1 MDVSII
7 FSIAFFLIVALG
19 ALRGFRRAKKKGL
32 KRTLTRFV
40 IIVLSAVISIFAAKA
55 IASKISAALF
65 DALSN
70 GTLPE
75 QINDI
80 FNDLPSAPAIILA
93 LVSMIISLVLF
104 YPVNSIVTLILR
116 LLSPLGVMA
125 VEAIIDLVRGAFAK
139 KKSKSDAVAA
149 ETADASNGTNDEIA
163 PDAVASGEA
172 PDAENVSDITDGPSE
187 DSSDVKKQ
195 KKKKKTAGKKERVGT
210 NLSEPFNIGFGIL
223 AGVLSVFIFFAPI
236 LAGLSIIGMVEDVA
250 SGTEAADIEELAPA
264 MEYVHGFTHNAAISV
279 SNAIGGKLMFNALTT
294 FTVNGEKITLYNEA
308 ELMCGVAEVALG
320 VYDEGKSPEEKADAL
335 DGIMPLFDRSSVIP
349 IIVSEFLSG
358 ASKAWE
364 KGETFCGISN
374 PVGEANPM
382 SNAIV
387 DAVALFKDST
397 PETVREDVSTV
408 IKLASI
414 LVKNDVIGNMPEN
427 PMDLLKNRTLVSD
440 LFFEIFEN
448 ARLKVL
454 VNSLVNTGIDMITA
468 ALNVPETLDGAY
480 DAFLAE
486 LKAASSTDEASL
498 AASFDAVFKRYGID
512 ITGDAVADFTSTAV
526 TTYGLNLSSL
536 SSSELQALLASID
549 VNKNGTVYTA
559 SLSTLSGFRDVTLL
573 VTTEYIE
580 SAHGTATNDLRAEA
594 NALADVFAS
603 LSDVTG
609 LFSGENTGVTSTIKS
624 LGGILDKLAACG
636 TIGRDCVDSLVVA
649 LLQSDGVYETIHMD
663 KVSST
668 HFANSIIDGSKN
680 SSYSSMMNEIAGVIE
695 TMTQSTEG
703 SLEKDNVESVIAS
716 LTPETAAALGH
727 LVSGSLVS
735 NMGFGGNTASGVSQ
749 ILTSVFENI
758 ADAKKNNTMDDATY
772 AEESKK
778 IAEIVDVTMN
788 ISKNKSDSVDV
799 NSYVDNVMSSEIV
812 TKSLCE
818 SVYGDGDS
826 VTVDPLNTGINLS
839 EANKDTLIT
848 NLQNR
853 IDTADASDKEDT
865 KKNAIAVAAYMN
877 VDIEIVGDQIVV
889 RDINSN

>member
-1 MDVSII
+1 MDVSVI
-7 FSIAFFLIVALG
+7 FSIVFFLIVALG

-93 LVSMIISLVLF
+93 LVSMIIALILF

-149 ETADASNGTNDEIA
+149 EAADASNGTNDEIA
-163 PDAVASGEA
+163 PDAMANEEA

-236 LAGLSIIGMVEDVA
+236 LAGLSIIGMVEDAIPDAEVA
-250 SGTEAADIEELAPA
+250 DMEELAPA

-279 SNAIGGKLMFNALTT
+279 SNAVGGKLMFNALTT

-397 PETVREDVSTV
+397 PETVREDISTV
-408 IKLASI
+408 IKLASV
-414 LVKNDVIGNMPEN
+414 LVKNDVIGNMPED

-454 VNSLVNTGIDMITA
+454 VNSLVNTGIDMITV

-486 LKAASSTDEASL
+486 LKSASGTDEASL

-573 VTTEYIE
+573 VTTEYVE
-580 SAHGTATNDLRAEA
+580 SAHGTATNDSRAEA

-603 LSDVTG
+603 LSDVTK

-703 SLEKDNVESVIAS
+703 ILEKGNVESVIAS

-727 LVSGSLVS
+727 LVSDSLVS

-799 NSYVDNVMSSEIV
+799 NSYVDSVMSSEIV

-818 SVYGDGDS
+818 SVYGDGDTA
-826 VTVDPLNTGINLS
+826 TVDPLNTGINLS

>member
-1 MDVSII
+1 MDISLI
-7 FSIAFFLIVALG
+7 FSIVFFLIVALG
-19 ALRGFRRAKKKGL
+19 ALRGFRRAKKKDL
-32 KRTLTRFV
+32 KHTLTRFV

-93 LVSMIISLVLF
+93 LVSMIIALILF

-125 VEAIIDLVRGAFAK
+125 VEAIIDLIRGAFAK
-139 KKSKSDAVAA
+139 KKNKSDAVAA
-149 ETADASNGTNDEIA
+149 EAADASNGTNDEIA
-163 PDAVASGEA
+163 PDA
-172 PDAENVSDITDGPSE
+172 ENVSDITTDDPSE

-250 SGTEAADIEELAPA
+250 SGTEVADMEELAPA

-358 ASKAWE
+358 ASGAWE

-374 PVGEANPM
+374 PIGEANPM

-397 PETVREDVSTV
+397 PETVREDISTV
-408 IKLASI
+408 IKLASV
-414 LVKNDVIGNMPEN
+414 LVKNDVIGNMPED

-454 VNSLVNTGIDMITA
+454 VNSLVNTGIDMITV

-486 LKAASSTDEASL
+486 LKSASGTDEASL

-580 SAHGTATNDLRAEA
+580 SAHGTATNDSRAEA

-603 LSDVTG
+603 LSDVTE
-609 LFSGENTGVTSTIKS
+609 LFSGENTGVTSTVKS

-703 SLEKDNVESVIAS
+703 ILEKGNVESVIAS

-727 LVSGSLVS
+727 LVSGNLVS

-799 NSYVDNVMSSEIV
+799 NSYVDSVMSSEIV

-818 SVYGDGDS
+818 SVYGDGDTA
-826 VTVDPLNTGINLS
+826 TVDPLNTGINLS

-877 VDIEIVGDQIVV
+877 VGIEIVGDQIVV
-889 RDINSN
+889 LGTGAN